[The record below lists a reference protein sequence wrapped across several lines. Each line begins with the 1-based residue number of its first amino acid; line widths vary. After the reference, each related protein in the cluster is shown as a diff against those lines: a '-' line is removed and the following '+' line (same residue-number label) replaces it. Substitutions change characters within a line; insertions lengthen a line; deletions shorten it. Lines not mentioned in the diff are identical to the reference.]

1 MLKFKDF
8 LNEGTELLLER
19 AESVNWLVFNERSH
33 IPLSKKMLIRL
44 QGEES
49 VEKYG
54 IHITND
60 DGLYGLIQIQ
70 NSAKQISVMTE
81 PRGALKGLLKGGVA
95 TTGGVWT
102 IVHGYPVIESGSDFW
117 SIQDEQGR
125 RWIRVSNLLEQS
137 KRSTNKARFDK
148 VITEFHEDL
157 HELKR
162 DIMLEAVKKFPKDLY
177 MRNFAIIYKMD
188 NLAKEKA
195 GKIGIGNYQMSY
207 VEEEWVNLNTKRG
220 IPMTHE
226 LADELKMKVGKA
238 FEFGGVERPELK
250 PDRKIKGWIV
260 RKWYD
265 GTENL
270 LSGGYLSH
278 IKDMMMSTDDE
289 EYGNWNEIT
298 MNEFEIVM
306 IGLTNWLGS
315 MDLEQMANNAGIPID
330 SMYSETAERP
340 TDKNY
345 ERLKIE
351 MRAQEYFNA
360 IQKGTVDQLVKG
372 AIPPSEKIPKG
383 QDLAEKIK
391 YVDADLDHP
400 EVLIIELGGEVMI
413 PTWKESVNLDSIFG
427 SKVVEETYAEPIYR
441 GGWFDKDEY
450 INPFQYQL
458 IGIEKGVA
466 TSIFRPSETTKKAFN
481 AWMFTTEQ
489 NQGYNVTSSKEGGSH
504 KLFAYG
510 IAIALGH
517 FTTMDVQEI
526 LTKATQRFIQYED
539 PNYKPSYI
547 VDERELS

>member
-1 MLKFKDF
+1 MMLKFKDF

-60 DGLYGLIQIQ
+60 DGLYDLIRIQ

-195 GKIGIGNYQMSY
+195 VIF
-207 VEEEWVNLNTKRG
+207 L
-220 IPMTHE
+220 
-226 LADELKMKVGKA
+226 LKMEINILILFK
-238 FEFGGVERPELK
+238 EL
-250 PDRKIKGWIV
+250 
-260 RKWYD
+260 
-265 GTENL
+265 
-270 LSGGYLSH
+270 
-278 IKDMMMSTDDE
+278 
-289 EYGNWNEIT
+289 
-298 MNEFEIVM
+298 
-306 IGLTNWLGS
+306 
-315 MDLEQMANNAGIPID
+315 Q
-330 SMYSETAERP
+330 
-340 TDKNY
+340 
-345 ERLKIE
+345 
-351 MRAQEYFNA
+351 
-360 IQKGTVDQLVKG
+360 
-372 AIPPSEKIPKG
+372 
-383 QDLAEKIK
+383 
-391 YVDADLDHP
+391 
-400 EVLIIELGGEVMI
+400 
-413 PTWKESVNLDSIFG
+413 
-427 SKVVEETYAEPIYR
+427 PIY
-441 GGWFDKDEY
+441 
-450 INPFQYQL
+450 
-458 IGIEKGVA
+458 
-466 TSIFRPSETTKKAFN
+466 
-481 AWMFTTEQ
+481 
-489 NQGYNVTSSKEGGSH
+489 
-504 KLFAYG
+504 
-510 IAIALGH
+510 
-517 FTTMDVQEI
+517 
-526 LTKATQRFIQYED
+526 
-539 PNYKPSYI
+539 
-547 VDERELS
+547 